1 MKTQLS
7 LRDLMDQLKAENLLS
22 PDVNENLASIL
33 TQEHVVPWAVNILM
47 GLGIW
52 LATLLF
58 LGFMLLALTL
68 KDPML
73 VVVGGSVLVA
83 TAILLNKLSKE
94 SLVLDQFA
102 LAFSLTG
109 QILLS
114 IGLSEMPIHKAWVAL
129 FIFVLAVILFI
140 IYQHQ
145 VHRFL
150 TVLIAVSAAL
160 FLLQSL
166 NLEQGLPLLIF
177 AIAGGAVWCWLEEAS
192 CLVRLPTLQRPLGY
206 GLAVAL
212 LGLVS
217 PSLPFLREFFY
228 TNWTFV
234 TLGLTGLLLFVIY
247 HNLRLYR
254 VAITTPSS
262 LIIFAS
268 TLLVSG
274 LLYQAPGVIAAV
286 IVILLGFQRNNRF
299 LMGLAFIFFLLFYI
313 SYYYYLD
320 VTLLMK
326 SITLMSAGV
335 ILLGLRFGL
344 KPIYFDTSINTV
356 NNP

>member
-33 TQEHVVPWAVNILM
+33 TQERVVPWAVNILM

-114 IGLSEMPIHKAWVAL
+114 IGLSEMSIHKAWVAL
-129 FIFVLAVILFI
+129 CVLVLAVILFI

-192 CLVRLPTLQRPLGY
+192 CLVRFPTLQRPLGY

-217 PSLPFLREFFY
+217 PSLPFFKR
-228 TNWTFV
+228 
-234 TLGLTGLLLFVIY
+234 
-247 HNLRLYR
+247 
-254 VAITTPSS
+254 
-262 LIIFAS
+262 
-268 TLLVSG
+268 
-274 LLYQAPGVIAAV
+274 
-286 IVILLGFQRNNRF
+286 ILLHK
-299 LMGLAFIFFLLFYI
+299 
-313 SYYYYLD
+313 LD
-320 VTLLMK
+320 VCN
-326 SITLMSAGV
+326 S
-335 ILLGLRFGL
+335 R
-344 KPIYFDTSINTV
+344 INKFFIV
-356 NNP
+356 CHLS